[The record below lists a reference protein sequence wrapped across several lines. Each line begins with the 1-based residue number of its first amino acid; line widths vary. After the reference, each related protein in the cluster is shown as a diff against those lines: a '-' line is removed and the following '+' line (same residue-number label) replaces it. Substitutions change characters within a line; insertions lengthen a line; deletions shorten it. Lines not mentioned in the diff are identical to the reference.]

1 MPIARTF
8 LEFLSSYS
16 QRVSG
21 WSESA
26 QLENYLPDPLLPLL
40 LLLLPKL
47 ACAPCKYNNTTTN
60 TRKMPIQIQF
70 QIKIQ
75 LSARPAASS
84 TAPAAAQT
92 YKIAH
97 TCGIANAQMQNAQ
110 ILMQIQ
116 KYKKC
121 FFSCCCCPNMHVH
134 IEVQM
139 HKSYTDKYIYQC
151 KQYKC
156 NCVHY
161 HSPVVE
167 TKSSWI
173 FGVSPSLPH
182 GQLIWVCQVE
192 GWTSSLS
199 GLAI

>member
-1 MPIARTF
+1 MAKVISTAMMISQLCEAHGGTLALSPFQTYFRTIFCVKLRASMPIARTF

-92 YKIAH
+92 CICTRKCRKNY
-97 TCGIANAQMQNAQ
+97 
-110 ILMQIQ
+110 
-116 KYKKC
+116 KYK
-121 FFSCCCCPNMHVH
+121 
-134 IEVQM
+134 
-139 HKSYTDKYIYQC
+139 YQN
-151 KQYKC
+151 K
-156 NCVHY
+156 
-161 HSPVVE
+161 
-167 TKSSWI
+167 
-173 FGVSPSLPH
+173 
-182 GQLIWVCQVE
+182 
-192 GWTSSLS
+192 
-199 GLAI
+199 